1 MSSNKKIYSIAIDGP
16 AASGKSTAAKGVA
29 KELGFLYID
38 TGAMYRA
45 VTLLM
50 LQKRLNTKDIN
61 DATKVLNECHIEEN
75 RDGKIFL
82 NEVDVTERVREMDV
96 SSNVSYACAHKPVRE
111 KLVALQREMAKND
124 SVVMDGR
131 DIGTVVLPD
140 ADLKIYQIASVEARA
155 QRRFLENEEKGIKS
169 TLEDIVADINSR
181 DYIDSHRANSPLM
194 KAADAIVLD
203 TSNLT
208 IEEEIDAIVSLFEK
222 KVGKTWKTMEK

>member
-1 MSSNKKIYSIAIDGP
+1 
-16 AASGKSTAAKGVA
+16 
-29 KELGFLYID
+29 
-38 TGAMYRA
+38 
-45 VTLLM
+45 
-50 LQKRLNTKDIN
+50 
-61 DATKVLNECHIEEN
+61 
-75 RDGKIFL
+75 
-82 NEVDVTERVREMDV
+82 
-96 SSNVSYACAHKPVRE
+96 
-111 KLVALQREMAKND
+111 
-124 SVVMDGR
+124 MDGR

-169 TLEDIVADINSR
+169 TLEDILADINSR

-208 IEEEIDAIVSLFEK
+208 VEEEIDAIVSLFEK

>member
-1 MSSNKKIYSIAIDGP
+1 
-16 AASGKSTAAKGVA
+16 
-29 KELGFLYID
+29 
-38 TGAMYRA
+38 
-45 VTLLM
+45 
-50 LQKRLNTKDIN
+50 
-61 DATKVLNECHIEEN
+61 
-75 RDGKIFL
+75 
-82 NEVDVTERVREMDV
+82 MDV